1 MSKDIDSIIKEILQQ
16 NKDINGLD
24 SHISKDFILISKDMI
39 VLKKAVKDI
48 DARLKRMDES
58 LQTVLEI
65 LKEFT
70 IILGEEEE
78 SERSSWSNEDES
90 NTWTPYDIAE
100 EYEEEDNDIE
110 DYSSSLEPDEE
121 LEEDL

>member
-70 IILGEEEE
+70 IILGDEEE

-90 NTWTPYDIAE
+90 NTWTPDDIAE

-110 DYSSSLEPDEE
+110 DYSSSLEPDED